1 MTMHN
6 FIITQKILKIS
17 LREILII
24 NNMQCHILEWYD
36 LKYIL

>member
-1 MTMHN
+1 MMMHN
-6 FIITQKILKIS
+6 FIIKILKIS